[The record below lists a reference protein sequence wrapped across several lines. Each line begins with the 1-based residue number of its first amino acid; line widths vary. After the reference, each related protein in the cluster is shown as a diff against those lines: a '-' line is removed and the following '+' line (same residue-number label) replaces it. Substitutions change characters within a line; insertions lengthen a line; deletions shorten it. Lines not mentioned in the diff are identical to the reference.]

1 MSSPITFSGFNNIDF
16 NTVLTALMN
25 QYSQPLTA
33 LQAEQSN
40 IQAQSTT
47 YGTLA
52 SQLSALNDA
61 ASALGP
67 SGTVSTFAATSS
79 DASSVNATV
88 TSGSAAP
95 GEYDVIVK
103 QLAKAQVTASA
114 STSPD
119 ATTTA
124 VATGGTITIGGTVVT
139 ISGSVTLQ
147 DLANTINGTAGI
159 GVTASVVQS
168 GASAYRLVL
177 TGKQTGAANAFTVT
191 NNLTGGAGVSFTDT
205 DGDGISGNSPA
216 DNAQQALNA
225 DFFVNNV
232 EIIGSTNTVTTAI
245 PGVTLQL
252 SRQDPTATVAINV
265 SADGSSLQTSLQSFI
280 SAFNNLKSFLTS
292 QQQAAAGGDHT
303 SIGRESLVRGLGQQL
318 SAALRGTYGT
328 GLFQHLAEI
337 GVEFTQ
343 TGTLQLNSAV
353 FTSAV
358 AQNPGAV
365 QSLVS
370 GASEAFDS
378 VSSTITQYTQSNGLI
393 SLAQQAL
400 TKEATQLGSQITAM
414 QNRLNI
420 EKATLQAEFTA
431 ADTAISTLQS
441 QSTSLSSLSGA
452 SSSSSTLSQN

>member
-33 LQAEQSN
+33 LQTQQSN
-40 IQAQSTT
+40 VQAQSTT

-52 SQLSALNDA
+52 SQLSTLNDA
-61 ASALGP
+61 ATALG
-67 SGTVSTFAATSS
+67 SSSNVSAFAASSS
-79 DASSVNATV
+79 DSSTASATV
-88 TSGSAAP
+88 TSGSAAQ
-95 GEYDVIVK
+95 GEYDVVVK

-119 ATTTA
+119 ANTTV
-124 VATGGTITIGGTVVT
+124 VATGGSITIGGATVT

-147 DLANTINGTAGI
+147 QLADQINATSGT

-168 GASAYRLVL
+168 GAAAYRLVL
-177 TGKQTGAANAFTVT
+177 TSQQTGAANAFTIT
-191 NNLTGGAGVSFTDT
+191 NGLTGGTGVTFTDT
-205 DGDGISGNSPA
+205 NGDGISGNSPA
-216 DNAQQALNA
+216 DNAQQALDA

-232 EIIGSTNTVTTAI
+232 EIVSNSNTVTTAI

-252 SRQDPTATVAINV
+252 SQQNPSETVAINV
-265 SADGSSLQTSLQSFI
+265 TASGSSLQSSLQSFI
-280 SAFNNLKSFLTS
+280 SAYNTLQSWVTS
-292 QQQAAAGGDHT
+292 QQQAAAGGDQT
-303 SIGRESLVRGLGQQL
+303 SIGHQSLLRGLTQQL
-318 SAALRGTYGT
+318 NAALQGTYGT
-328 GLFQHLAEI
+328 GVFQHLAEI

-343 TGTLQLNSAV
+343 TGTLQLNTAVFNSAV
-353 FTSAV
+353 S
-358 AQNPGAV
+358 QNPGAV

-370 GASEAFDS
+370 GTSEAFDS
-378 VSSTITQYTQSNGLI
+378 VSSMITQYTQTNGLI

-400 TKEATQLGSQITAM
+400 TSEATQLGTQITNM

-420 EKATLQAEFTA
+420 EKASLQAEFTA

-441 QSTSLSSLSGA
+441 QSTSLSGLSG
-452 SSSSSTLSQN
+452 SSNSSSTLSQN